1 MIELLRPDI
10 VGARTKRLQ
19 EFAMSFFSLLNKTS
33 SSSALTLRCAF
44 GCLLAVSAI
53 QTAAAQQTRP
63 ATTSAAS
70 GQTAPSDIWWKH
82 AVLYEIYPRS
92 FQDTNG
98 DGTGDLKGI
107 TQRLGYL
114 QHLGVDAIWVAPMFP
129 SPQVDF
135 GYDIS
140 NYRAVDP
147 QYGTLADMDTLI
159 AEAKKHNMR
168 ILLDMV
174 LNHTSDKHP
183 WFEQSASSRTNPK
196 SDWYMWA
203 DGIGPNKDQVPNN
216 WESLFGHSAWTWVPA
231 RKQFYY
237 HKFYAQQPDL
247 NWRNPAV
254 EKAMFD
260 VLRFWLDRGVAGFR
274 LDAIPTLFENPDMKD
289 ETPILDAQGN
299 TSKNAYGDI
308 RLNET
313 QTDNRPEVHDVL
325 RRMRKLVDGYPG
337 HRVLVGETYV
347 SQVSDLDAMYGGA
360 AQDEL
365 QLPMDMQVGMI
376 NKLDPS
382 IFRHMIH
389 DADTGVHG
397 GQPLFVFDNHDN
409 PRADRYCSAKAAG
422 QEYGPD
428 SPQCLAI
435 QKLLATILFTS
446 RSTALMYYGDEIGM
460 KTTPPTRKEDVK
472 DPIGITGWP
481 LEKGRDGDRTPM
493 QWTPGP
499 NAGFTTAAAKPWLP
513 IPPSYKTMN
522 VEVEKPQVD
531 SMLDWYT
538 RLITLRRTNPA
549 LSTGELNLLDPSNAS
564 VLAYSRKGAAGT
576 TVYVAVNMTSSSQT
590 VNVGAPAGLHTLL
603 SDAPGL
609 ASGSA
614 VQQLTLPA
622 YSSWVGETH

>member
-1 MIELLRPDI
+1 MN
-10 VGARTKRLQ
+10 
-19 EFAMSFFSLLNKTS
+19 FSLSNRS
-33 SSSALTLRCAF
+33 ANSSAPILRCAL
-44 GCLLAVSAI
+44 GCLLAVAACQIAPAQEARPTPSSAVSS
-53 QTAAAQQTRP
+53 Q
-63 ATTSAAS
+63 AAS
-70 GQTAPSDIWWKH
+70 NNIWWKH
-82 AVLYEIYPRS
+82 GVIYEIYPRS

-98 DGTGDLKGI
+98 DGTGDVKGI
-107 TQRLGYL
+107 TKRLDYL
-114 QHLGVDAIWVAPMFP
+114 QHLGVDAIWIAPMFP

-140 NYRAVDP
+140 DYRAVDP

-159 AEAKKHNMR
+159 AEAKKHNIR

-174 LNHTSDKHP
+174 LNHTSDKDP
-183 WFEQSASSRTNPK
+183 WFEQSALSRTNPR

-203 DGIGPNKDQVPNN
+203 DGVGPNKDQVPNN

-289 ETPILDAQGN
+289 EAPILDAQGN
-299 TSKNAYGDI
+299 TSKNAFGDI
-308 RLNET
+308 RLNDT
-313 QTDNRPEVHDVL
+313 QTNNLPEIHDVL
-325 RRMRKLVDGYPG
+325 RRMRKLVDSYPG
-337 HRVLVGETYV
+337 NRVLVGETYV
-347 SQVSDLDAMYGGA
+347 SKVSELDAMYGGA

-365 QLPMDMQVGMI
+365 QLPMDMQVGMT
-376 NKLDPS
+376 NKLDPTT
-382 IFRHMIH
+382 FRRLIQ

-409 PRADRYCSAKAAG
+409 PRADRYCTASAAG
-422 QEYGPD
+422 QEYAPD
-428 SPQCLAI
+428 SPQCLKI
-435 QKLLATILFTS
+435 QKLLATLLFTS

-499 NAGFTTAAAKPWLP
+499 NAGFTAPGAKPWLP
-513 IPPSYKTMN
+513 IPPSYKIIN
-522 VEVEKPQVD
+522 VQVEKPQAD
-531 SMLDWYT
+531 SMLNWYT
-538 RLITLRRTNPA
+538 HLIALRRSKPA
-549 LSTGELNLLDPSNAS
+549 LRNGKLNFIDTSNTS
-564 VLAYSRKGAAGT
+564 VLAYSRKLAGAG
-576 TVYVAVNMTSSSQT
+576 TVYVVVNMSSSPQA
-590 VNVGAPAGLHTLL
+590 VMVGATSELRTIL

-609 ASGSA
+609 AAGRD
-614 VQQLTLPA
+614 VQRLKLPG
-622 YSSWVGETH
+622 YSSWVGETR

>member
-1 MIELLRPDI
+1 MPLS
-10 VGARTKRLQ
+10 Q
-19 EFAMSFFSLLNKTS
+19 S
-33 SSSALTLRCAF
+33 
-44 GCLLAVSAI
+44 I
-53 QTAAAQQTRP
+53 QHAAARSLVPSRLGSSVLGLALAALICHP
-63 ATTSAAS
+63 AFLQAQGTKAATPTAKASYDSA
-70 GQTAPSDIWWKH
+70 IWWKH

-107 TQRLGYL
+107 TQRLDYL
-114 QHLGVDAIWVAPMFP
+114 RHLGVDCIWIAPMFP

-140 NYRAVDP
+140 NYKAVDP
-147 QYGTLADMDTLI
+147 QYGTLADMDNLI
-159 AEAKKHNMR
+159 AEAKQHKIR
-168 ILLDMV
+168 IMLDMV
-174 LNHTSDKHP
+174 LNHTSDKDP
-183 WFEQSASSRTNPK
+183 WFELSKSSRNNPK

-289 ETPILDAQGN
+289 ETPILDAEGK
-299 TSKNAYGDI
+299 TSTNAYGDI
-308 RLNET
+308 RLNDT
-313 QTDNRPEVHDVL
+313 QTNNLPEVHDVL
-325 RRMRKLVDGYPG
+325 RRMRKLIDSYPG
-337 HRVLVGETYV
+337 QRVLVGETYV
-347 SQVSDLDAMYGGA
+347 SKVSDLDAMYGGA

-376 NKLDPS
+376 NKLDPNT
-382 IFRHMIH
+382 FRRLID

-409 PRADRYCSAKAAG
+409 PRDDRYCTAKAAG
-422 QEYGPD
+422 QDYAPD
-428 SPQCLAI
+428 SPQCVAI
-435 QKLLATILFTS
+435 QKLVATILFTTH
-446 RSTALMYYGDEIGM
+446 STALMYYGDEIGM

-499 NAGFTTAAAKPWLP
+499 NAGFTTASATPWLP
-513 IPPSYKTMN
+513 IPPTYKAVN
-522 VEVEKPQVD
+522 VQTENGVPD
-531 SMLDWYT
+531 SMLTWYT
-538 RLITLRRTNPA
+538 RLIALRRANSA
-549 LSTGELNLLDPSNAS
+549 LRTGELTMMDTDNSN
-564 VLAYSRKGAAGT
+564 VLAYTRKNAQGE
-576 TVYVAVNMTSSSQT
+576 TVLVAVNMTDSPQPVALSDANMKA
-590 VNVGAPAGLHTLL
+590 VHTLI
-603 SDAPGL
+603 SDAPGM
-609 ASGSA
+609 SA
-614 VQQLTLPA
+614 GGTVKQLTLPPYA
-622 YSSWVGETH
+622 SWVGEMR